1 VISKRSPIK
10 KPLNVFLLREIEAL
24 LSRGNLNPKKIPKR
38 TKIRHKKLFNKMCL
52 HKGYIPRI
60 IPYNNHVI
68 NINNENI
75 PTTRWCVHK
84 QNDIMNIGRETSIS
98 DHRSETLKP
107 SLRSLLEAIKET
119 MKVTNH
125 AHKNNC
131 WHQILA
137 KPRRFLWL
145 KSSTKKYSLIEEYK

>member
-75 PTTRWCVHK
+75 PTTR
-84 QNDIMNIGRETSIS
+84 
-98 DHRSETLKP
+98 
-107 SLRSLLEAIKET
+107 
-119 MKVTNH
+119 
-125 AHKNNC
+125 
-131 WHQILA
+131 
-137 KPRRFLWL
+137 
-145 KSSTKKYSLIEEYK
+145 